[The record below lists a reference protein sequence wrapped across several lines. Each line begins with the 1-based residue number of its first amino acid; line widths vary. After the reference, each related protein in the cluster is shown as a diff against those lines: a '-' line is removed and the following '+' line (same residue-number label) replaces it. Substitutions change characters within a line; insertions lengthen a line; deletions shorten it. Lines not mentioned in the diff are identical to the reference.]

1 MLKTI
6 GPPFRMEQARRRSR
20 PFAVLTYWEYALR
33 VNTKG
38 SPFGMS
44 QAIRPLRD
52 LPSKLRPCWT
62 DFFDHSRRLL
72 ISIFRINRNFGGV
85 DGSWRI
91 GSAKVE
97 VKSEKQEKRPV
108 FCFFLTP
115 HASLLTFPFS
125 LLTLCRR
132 SCANRDPEQRHL
144 GVQLICEASSLFQR
158 WHIHVAY
165 PEDAPS

>member
-1 MLKTI
+1 MGGTVLDLRQT
-6 GPPFRMEQARRRSR
+6 PVAR
-20 PFAVLTYWEYALR
+20 FLLIW
-33 VNTKG
+33 
-38 SPFGMS
+38 
-44 QAIRPLRD
+44 
-52 LPSKLRPCWT
+52 SKLLDEW
-62 DFFDHSRRLL
+62 S
-72 ISIFRINRNFGGV
+72 NRNFGGV

-91 GSAKVE
+91 GSEKVE

-115 HASLLTFPFS
+115 HSSLLTFPFA

-158 WHIHVAY
+158 WHIHGAY

>member
-1 MLKTI
+1 MGILKPTCVY
-6 GPPFRMEQARRRSR
+6 G
-20 PFAVLTYWEYALR
+20 
-33 VNTKG
+33 
-38 SPFGMS
+38 
-44 QAIRPLRD
+44 
-52 LPSKLRPCWT
+52 
-62 DFFDHSRRLL
+62 
-72 ISIFRINRNFGGV
+72 INRNFGGV

-91 GSAKVE
+91 GSEKVE

-115 HASLLTFPFS
+115 HSSLLTFPIS

-165 PEDAPS
+165 PEDAPSWSMCADDRFLCQRYPVLWIPASAGMTLKGLGEAHSTKIAIDPFFLSPTGS